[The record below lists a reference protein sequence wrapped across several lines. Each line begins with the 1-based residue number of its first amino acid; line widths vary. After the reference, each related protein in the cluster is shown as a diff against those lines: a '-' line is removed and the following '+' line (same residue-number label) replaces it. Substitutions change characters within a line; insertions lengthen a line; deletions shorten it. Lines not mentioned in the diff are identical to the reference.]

1 MIEAQEYARV
11 DDYGNGRTETFWN
24 GIITGHP
31 ETNGSG
37 ETREQMRGYV
47 LIAYNRD
54 NPDQPAV
61 AEDLHWTELTERPE
75 WA

>member
-1 MIEAQEYARV
+1 MIECLEYARE
-11 DDYGNGRTETFWN
+11 DEYAGGRKEVFWV
-24 GIITGHP
+24 GIVEGHL
-31 ETNGSG
+31 EMNGSG

-47 LIAYNRD
+47 LFAWNRD